1 MKKIKVTKRLL
12 INFLLFG
19 FISFPAYSNENI
31 NNIFFKVVSKD
42 KIIDVDGDE
51 ACLTKFEVT
60 NNSIYTLYLE
70 EPFLFGI
77 APKRYKWGDES
88 GDLVNPNLE
97 ENEVEAYDYI
107 NYFESGM
114 SANIVGYE
122 TSMDY
127 GEHSSVI
134 SYTKCKRI
142 KTYVIKL
149 SCEVINADTVLDIN
163 EDNIQWDSN
172 KKAYKTILNLLDSH
186 PEHDESMGKFK
197 FDKKYSC

>member
-1 MKKIKVTKRLL
+1 MN
-12 INFLLFG
+12 NFFITILFI
-19 FISFPAYSNENI
+19 FFVLSFSSAIFANENV
-31 NNIFFKVVSKD
+31 NNIFFKVVSQD
-42 KIIDVDGDE
+42 KIIDVDNDE

-70 EPFLFGI
+70 EPFLFHI
-77 APKRYKWGDES
+77 APKRYEYGDEFTN
-88 GDLVNPNLE
+88 LVNPNLE

-107 NYFESGM
+107 NYFEVGM

-122 TSMDY
+122 TSMNY

-163 EDNIQWDSN
+163 EDEIQWDSN
-172 KKAYKTILNLLDSH
+172 KKAYRKILSLLASH
-186 PEHDESMGKFK
+186 PEHDESMGKFQ
-197 FDKKYSC
+197 FDRISSC

>member
-1 MKKIKVTKRLL
+1 MASACKSMRILVTGCTGYLAQFIIQYLSSDPSIELYCTKRD
-12 INFLLFG
+12 
-19 FISFPAYSNENI
+19 SS
-31 NNIFFKVVSKD
+31 V
-42 KIIDVDGDE
+42 
-51 ACLTKFEVT
+51 
-60 NNSIYTLYLE
+60 
-70 EPFLFGI
+70 
-77 APKRYKWGDES
+77 APE
-88 GDLVNPNLE
+88 
-97 ENEVEAYDYI
+97 
-107 NYFESGM
+107 GM